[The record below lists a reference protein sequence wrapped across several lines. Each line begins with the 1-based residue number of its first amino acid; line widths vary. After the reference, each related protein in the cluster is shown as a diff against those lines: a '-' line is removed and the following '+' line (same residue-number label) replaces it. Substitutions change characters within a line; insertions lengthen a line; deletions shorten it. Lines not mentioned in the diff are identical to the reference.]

1 MKNIS
6 RSSANEIPEDEVNS
20 DFQNSYD
27 CGPVMNYK
35 DYSLS
40 DEKCV
45 NGSEKASQWSNSSG
59 ELSDIPEILRPMLSK
74 HDKGSSDEEAMY
86 NQGFDEDERNLI
98 DPDIVRDVI
107 IGLSDGLTVP
117 FGLTAG
123 LSSLGSSRLV
133 VLAGL
138 AELISGAISMGI
150 GGYLAS
156 EAERDRFLY
165 RKKFFKVRS
174 QEQMISKE
182 LSMEAEN
189 SASSGWLKTLLR
201 KISRKPKVYN
211 EIKGQASLKTE
222 ELDSLES
229 LGITQFL
236 LKFSEGMEDIPTIRL
251 YISAFTIGVS
261 YFLGG
266 LIPMT
271 PYFFVEK
278 AFEAL
283 RWSILV
289 MFLTLALFG
298 ALKAYFTGAQIGTWG
313 YFKGSISTIIVGGGA
328 AAASYFLVLLID
340 GNK

>member
-1 MKNIS
+1 
-6 RSSANEIPEDEVNS
+6 
-20 DFQNSYD
+20 
-27 CGPVMNYK
+27 
-35 DYSLS
+35 
-40 DEKCV
+40 
-45 NGSEKASQWSNSSG
+45 
-59 ELSDIPEILRPMLSK
+59 
-74 HDKGSSDEEAMY
+74 
-86 NQGFDEDERNLI
+86 
-98 DPDIVRDVI
+98 
-107 IGLSDGLTVP
+107 
-117 FGLTAG
+117 
-123 LSSLGSSRLV
+123 
-133 VLAGL
+133 
-138 AELISGAISMGI
+138 MGI

-165 RKKFFKVRS
+165 RKKVLQSKVS
-174 QEQMISKE
+174 GASFPEMETQVKNVLGPLGVQDNVCKSITMDLLKAEMISKE

-189 SASSGWLKTLLR
+189 SAFSGWLKTLLR

-340 GNK
+340 GN